1 MYRLKQMKDTL
12 VNSVQSELSN
22 LTSADT
28 KELAEAI
35 DMIKDLSE
43 AVYYCSIVVAM
54 EKEDKEEKRHYLPYY
69 PMTYADNN
77 RYYTDYAR
85 DMDRSYNRMYYSDN
99 TNGNSNGNS
108 GGTRNYPVEIRD
120 YREGRS
126 PMTRRNYMENKS
138 LHKGTPHQMQEL
150 EKYMHELSDDLTE
163 MISDASPEEK
173 QMMQRKLSAL
183 ATKIV

>member
-1 MYRLKQMKDTL
+1 MYRLKQMKETL

-43 AVYYCSIVVAM
+43 AVYYCSIVEAM
-54 EKEDKEEKRHYLPYY
+54 EKEGKEEKRYY
-69 PMTYADNN
+69 GDNN

-85 DMDRSYNRMYYSDN
+85 DMDRNYNRMYYSDN

>member
-1 MYRLKQMKDTL
+1 MYRLKQMKETL

-43 AVYYCSIVVAM
+43 AVYYCSIVEAM
-54 EKEDKEEKRHYLPYY
+54 EKEGKEEK
-69 PMTYADNN
+69 

-85 DMDRSYNRMYYSDN
+85 DMDRSYNRMYYS
-99 TNGNSNGNS
+99 GNNNS
-108 GGTRNYPVEIRD
+108 GTARNYPVEIRD

-126 PMTRRNYMENKS
+126 PMTRRNYMESKE

-163 MISDASPEEK
+163 MISDATPEEK